1 MTQRSSSALCG
12 ACLAAVLVFQTSGLA
27 QMRKPTGVS
36 AITAPDMKEWLS
48 YIASDQLQG
57 RQVYTEGLG
66 LAGAYIADHLKDW
79 GVKPAGDDGSFFQV
93 VKVLGVNVTRHST
106 VTVTVNGQTRTF
118 KDGEGVTF
126 PANAGGKQTITA
138 NAQFVGYGLSLP
150 EAGSDDYKGKD
161 VGGKVAIYVGRG
173 PAALTPAQ
181 NRLVNARGRNAIE
194 LRHAAAV
201 IGPAAGVGRGGGAG
215 RGAAVPTPGAPATA
229 AVMAAAS
236 TTAAPPATTP
246 ATAAASAV
254 SAAVVPS
261 AEGGRGGATA
271 SLGDFQT
278 VQRLDNKVAPQITA
292 GDEFF
297 TFVFSA
303 SGLDYAAIKAKA
315 DARAPLPAAALKDV
329 TLTINVDADYTIVQ
343 TRLTRNVAGII
354 PGTDAKLKDSYV
366 MFGAHYDHV
375 GYQQT
380 PPGQGRGG
388 GAGSGGA
395 QAIPAAGGCVGQ
407 ARDTLRAGD
416 VINNG
421 ADDDGSGTVGIMA
434 IAKAFAQGP
443 KPRRSLLFVW
453 HAGEEAGLLGSRYM
467 ADYPVVPL
475 DTISAQL
482 NIDMIGRN
490 RCDDPKESNTV
501 YLVGSDRISTELHD
515 LNEASNRGLEKPM
528 TLDYELNDPA
538 DPESIYTRSD
548 HYSYASRG
556 IPIIFYT
563 TGLHRDYHYVT
574 DEVSKIEFPKLA
586 HIAQLVYTTGMKV
599 ANLDHAPVRDN
610 KGPRKGKGASGKI
623 GGK

>member
-1 MTQRSSSALCG
+1 MKHRSSSAWCG
-12 ACLAAVLVFQTSGLA
+12 ALLAAVLLFQARGLA
-27 QMRKPTGVS
+27 QLRKPTGVS
-36 AITAPDMKEWLS
+36 AITAADMKEWLS
-48 YIASDQLQG
+48 YLASDQLQG

-66 LAGAYIADHLKDW
+66 LAAAYIAEHLKEW
-79 GVKPAGDDGSFFQV
+79 GVKPGGDDGSFFQV
-93 VKVLGVNVTRHST
+93 VKVLGVNVKRNST

-138 NAQFVGYGLSLP
+138 NAEFIGYGLSLP
-150 EAGSDDYKGKD
+150 EAGIDDYKGKD
-161 VGGKVAIYVGRG
+161 VGGRVAIYVGRG
-173 PAALTPAQ
+173 PAALTATQ
-181 NRLVNARGRNAIE
+181 NRLVSARARNAIE
-194 LRHAAAV
+194 LRHAVAA
-201 IGPAAGVGRGGGAG
+201 IGPVAGFGRGGAG
-215 RGAAVPTPGAPATA
+215 RGAAASTAGAATTAPVTAPVTTTAPTSATAPATA
-229 AVMAAAS
+229 TPAAVAAA
-236 TTAAPPATTP
+236 AVPPA
-246 ATAAASAV
+246 
-254 SAAVVPS
+254 
-261 AEGGRGGATA
+261 GGARRGANA
-271 SLGDFQT
+271 SLGDLQT
-278 VQRLDNKVAPQITA
+278 VQRLDNKVVPQITA

-303 SGLDYAAIKAKA
+303 SGLDYAAIKAAA
-315 DARAPLPAAALKDV
+315 DARAPLPPAALEDV

-343 TRLTRNVAGII
+343 TRLTRNVVGII
-354 PGTDAKLKDSYV
+354 PGTDPKLKDSYV

-380 PPGQGRGG
+380 PLVQGRGG
-388 GAGSGGA
+388 GAGRGGA
-395 QAIPAAGGCVGQ
+395 QATPAAGGCVAQ
-407 ARDTLRAGD
+407 ARDTPRAGD

-421 ADDDGSGTVGIMA
+421 ADDDGSGTVAIMG

-490 RCDDPKESNTV
+490 RCDNPKESNTV

-515 LNEASNRGLEKPM
+515 LNEESNSGLERPM
-528 TLDYELNDPA
+528 KLDYEMNDPA

-563 TGLHRDYHYVT
+563 TGLHRDYHDVT

-586 HIAQLVYTTGMKV
+586 HIAQLVYATGMKV
-599 ANLDHAPVRDN
+599 ANLDHVPVRDN
-610 KGPRKGKGASGKI
+610 KGPRKGKGAVGKL
-623 GGK
+623 GGR